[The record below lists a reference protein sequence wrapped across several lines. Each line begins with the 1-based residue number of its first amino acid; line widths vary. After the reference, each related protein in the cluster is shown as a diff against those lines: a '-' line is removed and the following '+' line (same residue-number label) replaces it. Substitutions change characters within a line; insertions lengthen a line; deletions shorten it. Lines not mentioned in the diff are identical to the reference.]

1 MRYGMTLE
9 QMKQELEKRLKP
21 SRFRHSLGVAETAVK
36 LAKRFGADEEQARV
50 AGLLHDC
57 AREFR
62 NEDMVK
68 EAEKRGIAIGEVE
81 RSMPLLLH
89 AAIGAVRVRELYG
102 VEDAAISQAIAR
114 HTVGG
119 PAMTVLDKIIWYA
132 DMIEPGRDFPGV
144 DKLRELGRTASLDAM
159 MLAGLSHS
167 IVFVVE
173 KGHLIHPATVLARN
187 EILLD
192 QMKARKARAEA
203 EAKKED

>member
-89 AAIGAVRVRELYG
+89 ADIGACVSSTAWRTLPSRRPSRAIRS
-102 VEDAAISQAIAR
+102 AA
-114 HTVGG
+114 
-119 PAMTVLDKIIWYA
+119 
-132 DMIEPGRDFPGV
+132 
-144 DKLRELGRTASLDAM
+144 LR
-159 MLAGLSHS
+159 
-167 IVFVVE
+167 
-173 KGHLIHPATVLARN
+173 
-187 EILLD
+187 
-192 QMKARKARAEA
+192 
-203 EAKKED
+203 

>member
-36 LAKRFGADEEQARV
+36 LAKRFGADEERARV

-62 NEDMVK
+62 NEDMVR

-89 AAIGAVRVRELYG
+89 ADIGAVRVRELYG

-119 PAMTVLDKIIWYA
+119 PEMTVLDKIIWYA

-144 DKLRELGRTASLDAM
+144 DELRELGRTASLDAM
-159 MLAGLSHS
+159 LLAGLSHS
-167 IVFVVE
+167 IVFVVK

-187 EILLD
+187 EILLN
-192 QMKARKARAEA
+192 QMKARQA

>member
-1 MRYGMTLE
+1 MSFAMSLE
-9 QMKQELEKRLKP
+9 QMKEELKKRLKP
-21 SRFRHSLGVAETAVK
+21 SRFRHSLGVEETAVF
-36 LAKRFGADEEQARV
+36 LADRFGVDEEQARV

-89 AAIGAVRVRELYG
+89 ADIGAQRVREIYG
-102 VEDAAISQAIAR
+102 VDDKDVSQAIAR

-119 PAMTVLDKIIWYA
+119 PQMTKLDKIIWYA

-144 DKLRELGRTASLDAM
+144 DELRKLAKTASLDEM
-159 MLAGLSHS
+159 LLAGLSHS
-167 IVFVVE
+167 IIFVVK
-173 KGHLIHPATVLARN
+173 KGHLVHPATVLARN
-187 EILLD
+187 EILLS
-192 QMKARKARAEA
+192 QQHEA
-203 EAKKED
+203 EGGKNS

>member
-36 LAKRFGADEEQARV
+36 LAKRFGADEERSRV

-89 AAIGAVRVRELYG
+89 ADIGAVRVRELYG

-144 DKLRELGRTASLDAM
+144 DKLRELGGTASLDAM
-159 MLAGLSHS
+159 LLAGLSHS

-187 EILLD
+187 EILLN
-192 QMKARKARAEA
+192 QMKARQA